1 MQPRKIATIALS
13 ALLLAASMP
22 AGEPTNKQL
31 EKALRQESQ
40 PKEVLSQFQR
50 DYILLKKGQKEFENN
65 FAWTYNSANQIF
77 LNSFAILDPVFLT
90 LGQFGVEHIRR
101 HIFTDTLTLRYGIL
115 DNLQAQLSV
124 PIIFRHD
131 RYSKIG
137 TTGGQDSQSE
147 TTKSQFGVGDISI
160 GLSYQPIRET
170 DTIPAIVTSL
180 SFKFKNGKSPF
191 DIKAEEKNQ
200 LKELPLGNG
209 YYSIK
214 FGMNFA
220 KTIDPVVVF
229 GGVSYAYNMEENVKQ
244 YFRQEDPNNPQNN
257 ATVGLLKVEP
267 GDTVSIVLG
276 LSYAVS
282 YNFSLGF
289 QFQDDFTFSTD
300 VTKCT
305 CPDDPNK
312 EKKITKE
319 QVPNTNLN
327 SGIFKLTA
335 GWAISDKSSLN
346 FSLGMGLTS
355 DAPDFVFEVRY
366 PIRF

>member
-1 MQPRKIATIALS
+1 MITRKIATIALS
-13 ALLLAASMP
+13 SILLAGSMP

-50 DYILLKKGQKEFENN
+50 DYILLKRGQREFEND

-101 HIFTDTLTLRYGIL
+101 HIFTDTITLRYGIL
-115 DNLQAQLSV
+115 DNLQAQVSV
-124 PIIFRHD
+124 PVIFRYD

-137 TTGGQDSQSE
+137 TNGGEGQQVE
-147 TTKSQFGVGDISI
+147 TTKSKFGLGDISI

-170 DTIPAIVTSL
+170 DTRPAIVTSL
-180 SFKFKNGKSPF
+180 SYKFKNAKSPF
-191 DIKAEEKNQ
+191 EIDVDENGQMKD
-200 LKELPLGNG
+200 LPLGSG
-209 YYSIK
+209 YQSIK
-214 FGMNFA
+214 LGVNFA

-229 GGVSYAYNMEENVKQ
+229 GGISYAYNMEETVNKKYRVKDRDGNTHV
-244 YFRQEDPNNPQNN
+244 Y
-257 ATVGLLKVEP
+257 GLKKVEP
-267 GDTVSIVLG
+267 GDTISIVMG
-276 LSYAVS
+276 FSYAVS

-289 QFQDDFTFSTD
+289 QFQDDFTLSTD
-300 VTKCT
+300 VWKYEGSESNTK
-305 CPDDPNK
+305 
-312 EKKITKE
+312 KE

-346 FSLGMGLTS
+346 FTLGMGLTS

-366 PIRF
+366 PVRF

>member
-1 MQPRKIATIALS
+1 MQPRKIATTALC

-22 AGEPTNKQL
+22 AGEPTSKQL
-31 EKALRQESQ
+31 EKALSQESQ

-115 DNLQAQLSV
+115 DNLQAQVSV

-137 TTGGQDSQSE
+137 TTDGQGDNVES
-147 TTKSQFGVGDISI
+147 TMDKFGLGDISI
-160 GLSYQPIRET
+160 GISYQPVRET
-170 DTIPAIVTSL
+170 DTRPAIVTSL
-180 SFKFKNGKSPF
+180 SYKFNNAKSPF
-191 DIKAEEKNQ
+191 DIDVDENGQMKD
-200 LKELPLGNG
+200 LPLGSG
-209 YYSIK
+209 YQSIK
-214 FGMNFA
+214 LGVNFA

-229 GGVSYAYNMEENVKQ
+229 GGISYAYNMEETV
-244 YFRQEDPNNPQNN
+244 NNKYYIKDKDTNE
-257 ATVGLLKVEP
+257 TKLYGLKKVAP
-267 GDTVSIVLG
+267 GDTISIVLG
-276 LSYAVS
+276 FSYAVS

-289 QFQDDFTFSTD
+289 QFQDDLTFSTD
-300 VTKCT
+300 VWKFQGSE
-305 CPDDPNK
+305 NN
-312 EKKITKE
+312 ITKE